1 MKNWIYGINTV
12 SEIVQSSPKRISEFC
27 CLENSKNPRLNKLC
41 SMAEDKGITVNFIDI
56 GELNLRAK
64 GNHQGVA
71 VCCEMKE
78 TLSERDLLSLVKQH
92 SADSL
97 LLILDGI
104 NDPHN
109 FGACLRSAHAAGAHA
124 VVIPK
129 ARSVGVTPVVRKVA
143 CGAAEIVPIAVVP
156 NLNRV
161 IKRLKE
167 EGIWIVGASSNSKA
181 QLYDVDL
188 KGPVGIILGGE
199 EKGLRQST
207 ERHCDI
213 VCKIPMMNEVESLN
227 VSVATGIYLFETLR
241 QRL

>member
-1 MKNWIYGINTV
+1 
-12 SEIVQSSPKRISEFC
+12 
-27 CLENSKNPRLNKLC
+27 
-41 SMAEDKGITVNFIDI
+41 MAEDKGITVDFIDI
-56 GELNLRAK
+56 GELNLRAQ
-64 GNHQGVA
+64 GNHQGVVA
-71 VCCEMKE
+71 FCEVKE

-109 FGACLRSAHAAGAHA
+109 FGACLRSALAAGAHA

-161 IKRLKE
+161 IK
-167 EGIWIVGASSNSKA
+167 
-181 QLYDVDL
+181 D
-188 KGPVGIILGGE
+188 
-199 EKGLRQST
+199 
-207 ERHCDI
+207 
-213 VCKIPMMNEVESLN
+213 
-227 VSVATGIYLFETLR
+227 
-241 QRL
+241 

>member
-1 MKNWIYGINTV
+1 MG
-12 SEIVQSSPKRISEFC
+12 SEMCI
-27 CLENSKNPRLNKLC
+27 
-41 SMAEDKGITVNFIDI
+41 
-56 GELNLRAK
+56 
-64 GNHQGVA
+64 
-71 VCCEMKE
+71 
-78 TLSERDLLSLVKQH
+78 RDS
-92 SADSL
+92 
-97 LLILDGI
+97 
-104 NDPHN
+104 
-109 FGACLRSAHAAGAHA
+109 
-124 VVIPK
+124 VIPK

-181 QLYDVDL
+181 RLYDVDL
-188 KGPVGIILGGE
+188 KAPVGIILGGE

-213 VCKIPMMNEVESLN
+213 VCKIPMMTEVESLN